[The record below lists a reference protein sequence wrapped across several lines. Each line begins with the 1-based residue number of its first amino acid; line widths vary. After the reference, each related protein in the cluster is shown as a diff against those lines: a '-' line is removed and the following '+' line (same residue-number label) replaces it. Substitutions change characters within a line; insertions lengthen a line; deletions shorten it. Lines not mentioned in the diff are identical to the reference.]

1 MKIFMVTIGKL
12 LVLLLCLYGW
22 AGAQSDGNIFV
33 QGRIKS
39 NANGLVITSDS
50 DHSVLRIENP
60 EIFEN
65 PEDHRVVLHGILKKD
80 SIRAISAA
88 TIDNATDP
96 LGTALVEMAS
106 YRQDPDMVLHLLQLG
121 ANPDSKGPNGNS
133 ALMESIETGIMR
145 WGASPSLEITTLLL
159 DHKADPNLPN
169 NIGRTPLMSAAFSGN
184 DEVVSLL
191 LAHHAKV
198 NANDKHGRTPLMN
211 APTGSVVKI
220 LVGAG
225 ASLEDADDSGNTA
238 LRYAAGRGNYE
249 VVKALVETGA
259 NVNTKDK
266 RGVSALAK
274 AKERLETIKK
284 YGRSSSP
291 HSYESRYQRVVD
303 ILTAAGAI

>member
-1 MKIFMVTIGKL
+1 MRIFIVRAGKL
-12 LVLLLCLYGW
+12 LVLALCLYGW
-22 AGAQSDGNIFV
+22 AGAQSDGNVFV

-50 DHSVLRIENP
+50 DQSVLRIENP
-60 EIFEN
+60 GIFKN
-65 PEDHRVVLHGILKKD
+65 PEDHHVVLHGILKKD

-88 TIDNATDP
+88 TLDDATDP

-145 WGASPSLEITTLLL
+145 WGAAPSLEITTLLL
-159 DHKADPNLPN
+159 DHKADPNLSN
-169 NIGRTPLMSAAFSGN
+169 NNGRTPLMSAAFAGN

-198 NANDKHGRTPLMN
+198 NAKDKHGRTPLMN

-225 ASLEDADDSGNTA
+225 AHLEDDDDSGNTA
-238 LRYAAGRGNYE
+238 LRYAVGRGNYE
-249 VVKALVETGA
+249 VVKALVESGA
-259 NVNTKDK
+259 NVNAKDK
-266 RGVSALAK
+266 EGKSALDIANK
-274 AKERLETIKK
+274 RLASFKTDL
-284 YGRSSSP
+284 YRS
-291 HSYESRYQRVVD
+291 RFQRVID
-303 ILTAAGAI
+303 ILVAAGAT

>member
-1 MKIFMVTIGKL
+1 MRVGAL

-22 AGAQSDGNIFV
+22 AGAQSDGNVFV

-39 NANGLVITSDS
+39 NTNGLVITSDS

-65 PEDHRVVLHGILKKD
+65 PEDRHVVLHGILKKD

-88 TIDNATDP
+88 TIDNGTDP

-106 YRQDPDMVLHLLQLG
+106 YRQDPDMVVHLLQLG

-133 ALMESIETGIMR
+133 ALMEAIETGIMR

-159 DHKADPNLPN
+159 DHKANPNLPN
-169 NIGRTPLMSAAFSGN
+169 NNGRTPLMSAAFTGN
-184 DEVVSLL
+184 DDLVSLL
-191 LAHHAKV
+191 LAYHAKV
-198 NANDKHGRTPLMN
+198 NAKDKHGRTPLMN

-225 ASLEDADDSGNTA
+225 AYLEDDDDSGNTA
-238 LRYAAGRGNYE
+238 LRYAAGRGNYG
-249 VVKALVETGA
+249 VVKALVEAGA

-266 RGVSALAK
+266 NSVSVLAK
-274 AKERLETIKK
+274 AKERLEEMKK
-284 YGRSSSP
+284 YGPSSLPDSN
-291 HSYESRYQRVVD
+291 ESRYQHVVE